1 MRMLII
7 AATAALASACASQGP
22 TYESRSDGG
31 RYGYAET
38 LIEPN
43 RVQISYNGDTLT
55 PRETVETYLLYRAAE
70 TTVQRGF
77 DYFIVVAH
85 DVQEDSYYENL
96 GGVRPRLAGATF
108 REISRHSA
116 TADILMFEGDK
127 PPHIANAYD
136 ARAVLQALQQRVI
149 TSSPATP

>member
-1 MRMLII
+1 M
-7 AATAALASACASQGP
+7 
-22 TYESRSDGG
+22 DGG

-43 RVQISYNGDTLT
+43 RVQVSYNGDTLT

-70 TTVQRGF
+70 TTLQRGF
-77 DYFIVVAH
+77 DYFVVVAH
-85 DVQEDSYYENL
+85 ETDEESRYENL
-96 GGVRPRLAGATF
+96 SGGRVRLAGATF
-108 REISRHSA
+108 REVSRHSA

-136 ARAVLQALQQRVI
+136 ARAVQQALNERIIQD
-149 TSSPATP
+149 PAAD